1 MRAAEFG
8 DAATTAPRRRR
19 ANYVGLVNYSA
30 NLSSSPLDGAQ
41 PYDDAEG
48 MRILPS
54 PAEVVAAT
62 PEDRDRSLDLVR
74 LMSLLVVI
82 TGHGVMLMV
91 TVTPGHLAFGNL
103 LAGSVGLQALT
114 WLLQV
119 LPLFFFAGAASS
131 AMGWR
136 KGAGWGRWLIRRAQR
151 LYRPVFFYIAAWA
164 VVLFGLRGVVAP
176 AVYERIAAISTQL
189 LWFIGMYIVVLAF
202 VPALA
207 AISRRR
213 QLITVVGGL
222 LALAATVDAIRLG
235 GGPASVGYL
244 NMFVWLIPA
253 ALGIGYVRGLV
264 TRRLAAFVAIAF
276 LAIDI
281 ALVTFGPYDLS
292 LVTVDGQRL
301 SNMTP
306 PSLLL
311 AGHAIVLS
319 CLFIAVAPWCSALTR
334 NARVWWFVAIGNRG
348 AMTLYLWHMPAL
360 LAITAISHLLGHDKS
375 SADQPG
381 FVLLLGVQLVALY
394 LLTSVL
400 FLALSP
406 LENRPLPW
414 WDSTPAEIRGVR
426 GAVVGMSVVCAGI
439 GILVAAKWGLNGSGI
454 WCTAAALGAL
464 LLARTVAEAR
474 VSQFVRESSPAAYKL
489 TNSRSHS
496 PDAATLVLCP
506 DTRRR
511 HRSESWA

>member
-1 MRAAEFG
+1 
-8 DAATTAPRRRR
+8 
-19 ANYVGLVNYSA
+19 
-30 NLSSSPLDGAQ
+30 
-41 PYDDAEG
+41 

-54 PAEVVAAT
+54 PAEVTAAT
-62 PEDRDRSLDLVR
+62 PEGRYRSLDFLR
-74 LMSLLVVI
+74 LMSLVVVI

-91 TVTPGHLAFGNL
+91 TVTPDHLVFGNL

-131 AMGWR
+131 ALGWR
-136 KGAGWGRWLIRRAQR
+136 KGAGWGHWMIRRAQR

-164 VVLFGLRGVVAP
+164 VVLLPLRGAVAP
-176 AVYERIAAISTQL
+176 AVYDRIAGISTQL

-207 AISRRR
+207 AISRRW
-213 QLITVVGGL
+213 QLVGVVGGL

-235 GGPASVGYL
+235 GGPASIGYL

-253 ALGIGYVRGLV
+253 ALGIGYIRGLV

-281 ALVTFGPYDLS
+281 ALVALGPYELS

-311 AGHAIVLS
+311 AGHAIVLA
-319 CLFIAVAPWCSALTR
+319 CLFIAVAPWCTTLTR

-381 FVLLLGVQLVALY
+381 FVLLLGVQLAALY

-400 FLALSP
+400 FVELSP

-414 WDSTPAEIRGVR
+414 WDSTPAEIRGFR
-426 GAVVGMSVVCAGI
+426 GAVAGMSVVCAGI
-439 GILVAAKWGLNGSGI
+439 GILTAARWGLTGAGI

-464 LLARTVAEAR
+464 LLARTAAGPR
-474 VSQFVRESSPAAYKL
+474 VSHFVRESSTSAYKM
-489 TNSRSHS
+489 TNSRART
-496 PDAATLVLCP
+496 PDPETLVLCP

-511 HRSESWA
+511 RRSESWA